1 MRLAPGSR
9 DPSVGARAR
18 QLLAVGLIVTIAV
31 LTGCDGSSPAPAVAT
46 PTAVQSVRPDP
57 DDVAF
62 LRDMMVHHSQAIV
75 MAEWART
82 RARNPSVRALAERIR
97 VGQQPEIDAMRV
109 MLTGWGQ
116 PAPDLAHAQHE
127 DHTGMP
133 GMASPAELTDL
144 ERSTGTS
151 FDRMFLRLM
160 IRHHQGAVTMSRT
173 LADTGQDLR
182 TGDLAQEIAVTQ
194 IKEIAT
200 MRKLQGML

>member
-9 DPSVGARAR
+9 DHSLGARTR
-18 QLLAVGLIVTIAV
+18 HLLAVSLIVTIAV
-31 LTGCDGSSPAPAVAT
+31 LTGCDGSSPAPAVVSPSAS
-46 PTAVQSVRPDP
+46 SVRPDP
-57 DDVAF
+57 SDVAF
-62 LRDMMVHHSQAIV
+62 LRDMMVHHAQAIV

-97 VGQQPEIDAMRV
+97 VGQQPEIDAMRA

-116 PAPDLAHAQHE
+116 PAPDLTHAQHE

-133 GMASPAELTDL
+133 GMASPAELTAL

-151 FDRMFLRLM
+151 FDKMFLRLM
-160 IRHHQGAVTMSRT
+160 IRHHQGAVTMSRK

>member
-1 MRLAPGSR
+1 MALA
-9 DPSVGARAR
+9 A
-18 QLLAVGLIVTIAV
+18 
-31 LTGCDGSSPAPAVAT
+31 LTGCDGSSPAPAAVT
-46 PTAVQSVRPDP
+46 PAAPSVRPDP

-75 MAEWART
+75 MAEWARI

-97 VGQQPEIDAMRV
+97 IGQQPEIDAMRA
-109 MLTGWGQ
+109 MLTGWGE
-116 PAPDLAHAQHE
+116 PAPDLARGQHE
-127 DHTGMP
+127 DHSGMP
-133 GMASPAELTDL
+133 GMASPVELTAL
-144 ERSTGTS
+144 EGSTGTS